1 MKKNEIIINEENII
15 DEQLY
20 LYNIYY
26 ILILEIFKKNIL
38 FFVFNKFK
46 FL

>member
-26 ILILEIFKKNIL
+26 IIIL
-38 FFVFNKFK
+38 
-46 FL
+46 

>member
-1 MKKNEIIINEENII
+1 MIKNEIIINEENII

-38 FFVFNKFK
+38 FFVLNKFK

>member
-1 MKKNEIIINEENII
+1 MIKNEIIINEENII

-38 FFVFNKFK
+38 FFVFNKFN

>member
-1 MKKNEIIINEENII
+1 MIKNEIIINEENII

-26 ILILEIFKKNIL
+26 ILILEIFKKI
-38 FFVFNKFK
+38 F
-46 FL
+46 

>member
-26 ILILEIFKKNIL
+26 ILILEIFKKI
-38 FFVFNKFK
+38 F
-46 FL
+46 